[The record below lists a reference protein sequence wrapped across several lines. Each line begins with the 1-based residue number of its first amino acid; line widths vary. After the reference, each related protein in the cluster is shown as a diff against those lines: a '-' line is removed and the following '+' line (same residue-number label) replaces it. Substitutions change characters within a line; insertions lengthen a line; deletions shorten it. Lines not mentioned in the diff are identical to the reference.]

1 MLSQLVYIS
10 VRSSDCT
17 DAEIQKILEASIRN
31 NGKIN
36 ITGVLLFSDTKFIQ
50 CLEGEYDLIISL
62 YDKIKLDKRHKN
74 VVMLGLGPIKERY
87 FPSWQMGSK
96 KVSLK
101 DVDFNTQMSDAEKV
115 EFKGLLTGDIIQNQQ
130 NQRFISTIRKFF

>member
-10 VRSSDCT
+10 VRGADCT
-17 DAEIQKILEASIRN
+17 DAEIHKILESSIRN

-36 ITGVLLFSDTKFIQ
+36 ITGVLLYSDTKFLQ

-62 YDKIKLDKRHKN
+62 YDKIKEDKRHKN
-74 VVMLGLGPIKERY
+74 VVMLGLGTIKERA

-96 KVSLK
+96 KISYT
-101 DVDFNTQMSDAEKV
+101 DVDYNTQMTLEDRN
-115 EFKGLLTGDIIQNQQ
+115 EFKAIMNGEKKQSQKVTDIIK
-130 NQRFISTIRKFF
+130 KFF